1 MVINNVYSL
10 GSVMAVAVVTFVA
23 LAMGVVLGLPNL
35 ELIIELPARRSSMTF
50 N

>member
-1 MVINNVYSL
+1 MVGNNVYSL
-10 GSVMAVAVVTFVA
+10 SCVMVV
-23 LAMGVVLGLPNL
+23 MVVVVIPNL